1 MDSLAARGL
10 TSAEAAERFRTDGPN
25 EIPEKKPGFLLKT
38 VKWFASPI
46 ALMLL
51 GAALLS
57 LWAGKTFDFYFIIL
71 LLAINFAVS
80 FWQERKADNAIA
92 KLRESLT
99 VQAKICRDGVWRF
112 IPSRE
117 VVPGDLIEV
126 SVGDLIPADAAI
138 SEATNLTVNEAV
150 LTGESLPKEKRVGD
164 DIFSGTFVATGLARA
179 AVRATGGR
187 TAFGRTL
194 NAIQTIKRR
203 SLLERD
209 ILMISKFLMAVSLL
223 GVIIVSVFF
232 FLNHVPW
239 SDFLILDLSLL
250 IAGIPVSLPTVM
262 TLIISLGVLEL
273 AKRNAIVRRLS
284 ALEDLA
290 NVNLLLTDKTGTLT
304 LNQISVE
311 KIVPLPGFSSEDVVF
326 YASLA
331 APKGSKSAIDQA
343 VARKAATMAAGRP
356 FDIKTYT
363 PADSER
369 KRSTV
374 LAETGGRELLI
385 SVGATQVVEGLSSA
399 SADARAFYESHV
411 SDAAN
416 SGYRTIG
423 VAVKDG
429 SAVESGMHLAGL
441 ILLADP
447 LDADAKQT
455 VDFLEANGVSVKM
468 LTGDNLAIAKR
479 SMDEL
484 GLQGRTLAR
493 TGIDW
498 NTKAPGYFNDI
509 GAFAEILP
517 EDKFNLAKLAQSQ
530 GYVVAMTGDGV
541 NDLAAITAANVGI
554 AVKNAVDA
562 LKGAADIVLI
572 SQGISVIR
580 DALIEARKIF
590 ARLYSYS
597 LYRLSESFRLI
608 VTVVVLG
615 FISRAYPLTPLQLIL
630 IALLNDIPTVSL
642 AFDRVEQLSR
652 PAKVKPAARFALS
665 SFYGL
670 AGIANSLILFFL
682 MTGVFHLSWGVIQT
696 IFFLKL
702 TVSGQMLIY
711 VAHTKERWWKFLPSR
726 QVIMAITAVQLIAT
740 VFALFGILM
749 PAIPVLY
756 IVAVWAWC
764 FLWLQVT
771 ELTKVFDQKFVQPRL
786 AR

>member
-1 MDSLAARGL
+1 MNQNGLSGEEARRQF
-10 TSAEAAERFRTDGPN
+10 EIYGPN
-25 EIPEKKPGFLLKT
+25 EIPEKRPGFFLKT

-80 FWQERKADNAIA
+80 FWQERKADNAIE
-92 KLRESLT
+92 KLKESLT
-99 VQAKICRDGVWRF
+99 VQVKVRRDGVWRF

-117 VVPGDLIEV
+117 VVPGDLLEV
-126 SVGDLIPADAAI
+126 AVGDLIPADAAI

-150 LTGESLPKEKRVGD
+150 LTGESLPKEKRIGD
-164 DIFSGTFVATGLARA
+164 SLYSGAFVTTGLARA
-179 AVRATGGR
+179 AVIATGVKTG
-187 TAFGRTL
+187 FGKTL
-194 NAIQTIKRR
+194 TLIDNVKRR

-223 GVIIVSVFF
+223 GVIVVSVFF

-262 TLIISLGVLEL
+262 TLIISLGVLGL

-304 LNQISVE
+304 LNQISVV

-331 APKGSKSAIDQA
+331 APQDSKSAIDQA
-343 VARKAATMAAGRP
+343 VARKAATMAAGRL

-374 LAETGGRELLI
+374 LATTGGREVLV
-385 SVGATQVVEGLSSA
+385 SVGATQVIENLTSA

-416 SGYRTIG
+416 SGYRTLG

-429 SAVESGMHLAGL
+429 SAVESGMRLAGL
-441 ILLADP
+441 LLLADP

-455 VDFLEANGVSVKM
+455 VDFLEANGVGVKM

-493 TGIDW
+493 TGVDW
-498 NTKAPGYFNDI
+498 NAKDPAYFNGI

-517 EDKFNLAKLAQSQ
+517 EDKFNLAKLAESQ
-530 GYVVAMTGDGV
+530 GYIVAMTGDGV
-541 NDLAAITAANVGI
+541 NDLGALKAANVGI

-608 VTVVVLG
+608 ITVVVLG

-642 AFDRVEQLSR
+642 AFDRVEQFSR
-652 PAKVKPAARFALS
+652 PAKVRPAARFALS

-670 AGIANSLILFFL
+670 AGIGNSLILFFL

-726 QVIMAITAVQLIAT
+726 QVILAITAVQLIAT

-771 ELTKVFDQKFVQPRL
+771 ELTKIFDQKFVEPRL

>member
-1 MDSLAARGL
+1 MVSLNARGL
-10 TSAEAAERFRTDGPN
+10 TSAEAAERLQTNGPN
-25 EIPEKKPGFLLKT
+25 EIPEKKPGFLLRA
-38 VKWFASPI
+38 VKWFISPI
-46 ALMLL
+46 ALMLI

-57 LWAGKTFDFYFIIL
+57 LWAGKIFDFYFIIL
-71 LLAINFAVS
+71 LLAINFIVS
-80 FWQERKADNAIA
+80 FWQEHKADNAIE
-92 KLRESLT
+92 KLKASLI
-99 VQAKICRDGVWRF
+99 VQAKVCRDGTWRF
-112 IPSRE
+112 VPSRE

-150 LTGESLPKEKRVGD
+150 LTGESLPKEKHVGD
-164 DIFSGTFVATGLARA
+164 DIFSGTFVTTGLARA
-179 AVRATGGR
+179 VVRATGNR
-187 TAFGRTL
+187 TSFGRAL
-194 NAIQTIKRR
+194 SAIQTVKRR
-203 SLLERD
+203 SLLEQD
-209 ILMISKFLMAVSLL
+209 ILMISKFLMVVSLL
-223 GVIIVSVFF
+223 GVIMVSLFF
-232 FLNHVPW
+232 FLHHVPW
-239 SDFLILDLSLL
+239 KDFLILDLSLL

-273 AKRNAIVRRLS
+273 AKRNTIVRRLS

-304 LNQISVE
+304 LNQISVA
-311 KIVPLPGFSSEDVVF
+311 KIIPLPGFSSEEVIF

-331 APKGSKSAIDQA
+331 APQDSKSAIDQA
-343 VARKAATMAAGRP
+343 ITRKAATLAARQP
-356 FDIKTYT
+356 FEIKTYT

-374 LAETGGRELLI
+374 LAEINGRLTLI
-385 SVGATQVVEGLSSA
+385 SVGAPQVIENLTGT
-399 SADARAFYESHV
+399 SADTRALYESHIGE
-411 SDAAN
+411 AAEE
-416 SGYRTIG
+416 GYRAIG
-423 VAVKDG
+423 VAVKEG
-429 SAVESGMHLAGL
+429 SAIESDMRLAGL
-441 ILLADP
+441 LLLADP

-455 VDFLEANGVSVKM
+455 IDFLEANGVGVKM

-498 NTKAPGYFNDI
+498 NTKAPGYFNGI

-517 EDKFNLAKLAQSQ
+517 EDKFRLTKLAQSQ
-530 GYVVAMTGDGV
+530 GYVVAVTGDGV
-541 NDLAAITAANVGI
+541 NDLGAIKAANVGI

-572 SQGISVIR
+572 SQGIAVIR

-642 AFDRVEQLSR
+642 AFDRVEQFSR
-652 PAKVKPAARFALS
+652 PAKVRPAARFILS

-670 AGIANSLILFFL
+670 AGIGNSLILFFL
-682 MTGVFHLSWGVIQT
+682 VTSVFHLSWAMIQT

-726 QVIMAITAVQLIAT
+726 QVIRAITTTQLIAT
-740 VFALFGILM
+740 ICAYFGILM
-749 PAIPVLY
+749 PAIPILY
-756 IVAVWAWC
+756 IVGVWVWC
-764 FLWLQVT
+764 LIWMQVT
-771 ELTKVFDQKFVQPRL
+771 ELTKIFDQKFVQPRL
-786 AR
+786 NL